1 MSEAISRPAQTR
13 GRGAGRGGRGG
24 ARGNTRG
31 RTNVNG
37 SHKDTSFDD
46 VDDEEDQGGLG
57 EMKKQY
63 SSQLPMLKEL
73 FEDWNE
79 VDLLFAL
86 QEQDGDLESTID
98 RISEGHVSKFSD
110 VKSTKEKSKPKPRDA
125 PVQGADAS
133 ANTRSVRGRGGFD
146 SARGGRGRPDRGR
159 GGLRGGRGVT
169 HPATNGTRAAVPAT
183 SIPTAEG
190 AWDIQPAT
198 DSAVP
203 EAAPKAAA
211 PVPAQETTKV
221 SVPTESAGG
230 KKTWAQMFAKPVPVP
245 VQPKPVAEPA
255 PVLEAPSEASS
266 GFVEVTHADAEPEE
280 ERPTSVPVE
289 EVPISEPPE
298 VAEPEAPTVELTPSK
313 DQLTEENVEHLPND
327 AQPPPT
333 GTAASEVESSRG
345 PDSAAPS
352 TIGQTQAPIARP
364 ALGGKLD
371 GFQTSAY
378 KATGV
383 TGAARSAS
391 FNRRILEQQ
400 EAVVMPGNHAVDRTA
415 VQFGSLGLSGEAL
428 DVDED
433 REEAETRTQPPQ
445 HSPVAQ
451 PRASLPPVARQQPA
465 PAEAPVPEATPAIK
479 AAPGL
484 PPAPQQQQPFAHQSP
499 NTIASQTQQA
509 SHAGQ
514 GYNQFGRYN
523 QAGLPSDTS
532 AQKQYDPF
540 GQQVPSAFEQYPS
553 STQAPSQTQS
563 QLGGFSSAATDYSS
577 YYTADQRN
585 AYQNYYNSYG
595 QQGAGSQQDAGAAQ
609 QRTGSGFGAAGDS
622 AFPASQSQ
630 QQQNQARYG
639 DAQQSGHN
647 TPNPTAV
654 GAQQAAGAQSQHAH
668 QQQPHGQAQHQGYPG
683 AYSQHA
689 YYNSPYWSAYQQQ
702 YSPYGQQAGFGGPF
716 GGKGGM
722 YNQPHHGYGQ
732 NAYDQ
737 HSSSPAN
744 AAGFGGRETS
754 LGSGLGAEY
763 GRSGSTQPSQTQ
775 SASAGAFGS
784 DPFSRSQSGFP
795 GQNQGYGQQ
804 QSAQQGAA
812 EDSLKPFSDGK
823 SGAGPSP
830 SSIGQPGRPGSATNT
845 AAQVAQTGL
854 PPPQSHQ
861 QGFGAYPGHPQQQM
875 GQTSQY
881 GSGLGG
887 LGGHTAGAQTHQA
900 AGQYGNYGAGFG
912 NNNSYGSY
920 GGRGGGGWG
929 GNYGH

>member
-1 MSEAISRPAQTR
+1 
-13 GRGAGRGGRGG
+13 
-24 ARGNTRG
+24 
-31 RTNVNG
+31 
-37 SHKDTSFDD
+37 
-46 VDDEEDQGGLG
+46 
-57 EMKKQY
+57 
-63 SSQLPMLKEL
+63 
-73 FEDWNE
+73 
-79 VDLLFAL
+79 
-86 QEQDGDLESTID
+86 
-98 RISEGHVSKFSD
+98 
-110 VKSTKEKSKPKPRDA
+110 
-125 PVQGADAS
+125 
-133 ANTRSVRGRGGFD
+133 
-146 SARGGRGRPDRGR
+146 
-159 GGLRGGRGVT
+159 
-169 HPATNGTRAAVPAT
+169 
-183 SIPTAEG
+183 
-190 AWDIQPAT
+190 
-198 DSAVP
+198 
-203 EAAPKAAA
+203 
-211 PVPAQETTKV
+211 
-221 SVPTESAGG
+221 
-230 KKTWAQMFAKPVPVP
+230 MFAKPVPVP

-630 QQQNQARYG
+630 QQVRTTSARFWVCSVAMHTCLNESHASISYSLPSFLFNSYLTYLPSRIKHATETLNRAATTHRTLLPWELNRQQELSLSTPINNSHTDKPNIKAIQAHTANMRTTIALTG
-639 DAQQSGHN
+639 PHTSNN
-647 TPNPTAV
+647 TPHTVNKQDSVDLSVAKEGCTTSPTMDTAKMPTTSTRPRQPTRLV
-654 GAQQAAGAQSQHAH
+654 LAAARQALVADSEQSTDALVQH
-668 QQQPHGQAQHQGYPG
+668 
-683 AYSQHA
+683 
-689 YYNSPYWSAYQQQ
+689 NL
-702 YSPYGQQAGFGGPF
+702 
-716 GGKGGM
+716 
-722 YNQPHHGYGQ
+722 
-732 NAYDQ
+732 
-737 HSSSPAN
+737 
-744 AAGFGGRETS
+744 R
-754 LGSGLGAEY
+754 
-763 GRSGSTQPSQTQ
+763 RPSQPVLVRLVATP
-775 SASAGAFGS
+775 SVVLRAASPVRIKAMANS
-784 DPFSRSQSGFP
+784 
-795 GQNQGYGQQ
+795 
-804 QSAQQGAA
+804 
-812 EDSLKPFSDGK
+812 SLLNR
-823 SGAGPSP
+823 A
-830 SSIGQPGRPGSATNT
+830 R
-845 AAQVAQTGL
+845 L
-854 PPPQSHQ
+854 R
-861 QGFGAYPGHPQQQM
+861 
-875 GQTSQY
+875 
-881 GSGLGG
+881 
-887 LGGHTAGAQTHQA
+887 TH
-900 AGQYGNYGAGFG
+900 
-912 NNNSYGSY
+912 
-920 GGRGGGGWG
+920 
-929 GNYGH
+929 

>member
-1 MSEAISRPAQTR
+1 
-13 GRGAGRGGRGG
+13 
-24 ARGNTRG
+24 
-31 RTNVNG
+31 
-37 SHKDTSFDD
+37 
-46 VDDEEDQGGLG
+46 
-57 EMKKQY
+57 
-63 SSQLPMLKEL
+63 
-73 FEDWNE
+73 
-79 VDLLFAL
+79 
-86 QEQDGDLESTID
+86 
-98 RISEGHVSKFSD
+98 
-110 VKSTKEKSKPKPRDA
+110 
-125 PVQGADAS
+125 
-133 ANTRSVRGRGGFD
+133 
-146 SARGGRGRPDRGR
+146 
-159 GGLRGGRGVT
+159 
-169 HPATNGTRAAVPAT
+169 
-183 SIPTAEG
+183 
-190 AWDIQPAT
+190 
-198 DSAVP
+198 
-203 EAAPKAAA
+203 
-211 PVPAQETTKV
+211 
-221 SVPTESAGG
+221 
-230 KKTWAQMFAKPVPVP
+230 MFAKPVPVP
-245 VQPKPVAEPA
+245 VQPKPVAEAA
-255 PVLEAPSEASS
+255 PVFEAPSEASS
-266 GFVEVTHADAEPEE
+266 GFVEVTHADAEPED
-280 ERPTSVPVE
+280 ERPISAPVE
-289 EVPISEPPE
+289 EAPISAPPE
-298 VAEPEAPTVELTPSK
+298 VTEPEAPTIELTPSK

-327 AQPPPT
+327 AHPPPT

-352 TIGQTQAPIARP
+352 TIGHTQAPIARP

-378 KATGV
+378 KATGAP
-383 TGAARSAS
+383 GAGRSAS

-465 PAEAPVPEATPAIK
+465 PAEAPVPEAAPAIK

-499 NTIASQTQQA
+499 NTLASQTQQA

-532 AQKQYDPF
+532 AQKQYDHF
-540 GQQVPSAFEQYPS
+540 GQQVPSGFEQYPS

-630 QQQNQARYG
+630 QQVRATSGEILGGSLLRRKRLRQQSLNLGLSADSTILNSSISNPFTQQTQARYG

-654 GAQQAAGAQSQHAH
+654 GAQQVAGAQSQHAH
-668 QQQPHGQAQHQGYPG
+668 QQQPHGQTQHQGYPG
-683 AYSQHA
+683 YSQHA

-702 YSPYGQQAGFGGPF
+702 YSPYGQQGGFGGPF
-716 GGKGGM
+716 GGKGAM

-804 QSAQQGAA
+804 QSAQQGGA
-812 EDSLKPFSDGK
+812 EDSLKPFGDGK
-823 SGAGPSP
+823 AGAGPSP
-830 SSIGQPGRPGSATNT
+830 SSLGQPGRPGSATNT
-845 AAQVAQTGL
+845 AAQGAQNGL

-881 GSGLGG
+881 GGGLGG
-887 LGGHTAGAQTHQA
+887 LGGHTAGAQSHQA
-900 AGQYGNYGAGFG
+900 GQQYGNYGAGFG

-929 GNYGH
+929 NNYGH